1 MIESEILK
9 EKHRIQVELSNES
22 ASIHE
27 YFIRSH
33 AAAMEIAESF
43 GFPLKYAD
51 LPTKEGMKTRISLKQ
66 TEGQSINRLT
76 YP

>member
-9 EKHRIQVELSNES
+9 EKHRTQVELSNES

-27 YFIRSH
+27 YFVRSH

-43 GFPLKYAD
+43 GFPLQYAD
-51 LPTKEGMKTRISLKQ
+51 LPRREGMKTRISLKQ
-66 TEGQSINRLT
+66 TDGQSN
-76 YP
+76 